1 MSELPSDHDDDL
13 LQAHADSELDP
24 ATAADVERRLATDA
38 GLRARYESILSL
50 RRLLRAVPL
59 IAALALAGCAGSPD
73 PVAAPPAV
81 AVPAPTASA
90 GRPIADDPPGTAT
103 CGRLVTAIRDATLM
117 DPGVVYVTEWH
128 PDTTTNPT
136 QPAQRLAQLVGV
148 ARKP

>member
-1 MSELPSDHDDDL
+1 MP
-13 LQAHADSELDP
+13 
-24 ATAADVERRLATDA
+24 
-38 GLRARYESILSL
+38 
-50 RRLLRAVPL
+50 RLLRAVPL

-117 DPGVVYVTEWH
+117 DPGVVNAIVSASGTADA
-128 PDTTTNPT
+128 PVAD
-136 QPAQRLAQLVGV
+136 AARRLAAAYASATTAKGSDSEPDAVAAVSAAGADMAGVCDDSGLATVG
-148 ARKP
+148 